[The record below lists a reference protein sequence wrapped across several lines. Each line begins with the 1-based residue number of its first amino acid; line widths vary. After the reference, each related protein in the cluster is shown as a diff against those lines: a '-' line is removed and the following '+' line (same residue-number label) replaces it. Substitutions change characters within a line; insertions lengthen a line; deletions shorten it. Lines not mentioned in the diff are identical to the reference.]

1 MNINGAG
8 SFSAMQ
14 KISRSV
20 QQLDSQNKA
29 SNNQTIRQI
38 QATSSKTDAAAE
50 KVINHA
56 VTQKSIATETK
67 GNMVDLLA

>member
-20 QQLDSQNKA
+20 QQIGNQNQA
-29 SNNQTIRQI
+29 SHTQTIRQI
-38 QATSSKTDAAAE
+38 ETTSSKTKAAATE
-50 KVINHA
+50 VINHA
-56 VTQKSIATETK
+56 VEQKSIATQTK
-67 GNMVDLLA
+67 GNMVDLMA